1 MSRLGLQDVAAIL
14 RGLQNVVNATVKLQE
29 SQIKQ
34 VWNNSSL
41 KEMAEDLRHTGGKT
55 IMNTLNSGNV
65 QTDITKQL
73 TELMERASMVGE
85 GVKAYVKYSG
95 GVIPQPDTESFTT
108 EAEINELNLY
118 SAVYPQDSQ
127 SVSKFDS
134 DAHKA
139 HNDAKVNGPS
149 EKVVN
154 NASSVNLGTENLKQN
169 DSSQAPGKAAKVE
182 EVDRTKTPEND
193 TKQKPL
199 DKVESRVKTETAD
212 VAVPESAAKPSPNS
226 TKKPDATWVKKR
238 QTLSSSSRQRKVPSS
253 RLGRLMSFG
262 GLAAGLGV
270 GAAAEFT
277 RRTLGLKDK
286 QPGAEGG
293 SENTFLT
300 PANAERIVNTLC
312 KVRGAALKIGQIL
325 SIQDSS
331 IISPPLQKA
340 FERVRQSADFMPSWQ
355 VEKVLQSEL
364 GPEWKTKVQ
373 SFEEKPFAAASIGQV
388 HLAVLPN
395 KQEVAMKIQYPGVAE
410 GIQSDIDNLVGVLK
424 VWNIFPEGIFIDNIV
439 EVAKRELAWE
449 VDYVRE
455 AACTKK
461 FKELL
466 KPYPDYIVP
475 DVIDNLSTKQVFSTT
490 LIDGMPVDK
499 CVDLN
504 LEIREHIC
512 FLIMQLCLKELFEF
526 RYMQT
531 DPNWSNF
538 FYNPETRKMALLDFG
553 ASREYS
559 KEFMDKYIQV
569 IRGAADEDRQKVLK
583 LSKELGFF
591 TGYESKIMEEA
602 HVDAVMILGEVFRSQ
617 TPFDFGAQNTTREIQ
632 QLVPTMIKHRLC
644 PPPEEIYSLHRKLS
658 GVFLLCSKLQVK
670 MLCRPMFEEAYANYM
685 KS

>member
-118 SAVYPQDSQ
+118 STVYPQDSL

-134 DAHKA
+134 DAHKT

-169 DSSQAPGKAAKVE
+169 DSSQAPGKAVKVE

-226 TKKPDATWVKKR
+226 TKKPGATWVKKR

-312 KVRGAALKIGQIL
+312 KVRG
-325 SIQDSS
+325 
-331 IISPPLQKA
+331 
-340 FERVRQSADFMPSWQ
+340 
-355 VEKVLQSEL
+355 
-364 GPEWKTKVQ
+364 
-373 SFEEKPFAAASIGQV
+373 
-388 HLAVLPN
+388 
-395 KQEVAMKIQYPGVAE
+395 
-410 GIQSDIDNLVGVLK
+410 
-424 VWNIFPEGIFIDNIV
+424 IFIDNIV

-475 DVIDNLSTKQVFSTT
+475 DVI
-490 LIDGMPVDK
+490 
-499 CVDLN
+499 
-504 LEIREHIC
+504 EHIC

-658 GVFLLCSKLQVK
+658 GVFLLCSKLQGSDSNDQEV
-670 MLCRPMFEEAYANYM
+670 FGNYL
-685 KS
+685 